1 MEHWYSDAFS
11 FLANGKID
19 RIQSNSLFYDRGL
32 HYGDGVF
39 ETITIRN
46 VDFLQQHPFYN
57 YHLQRLKLGLEKLFF
72 PDIDFE
78 VLLKE
83 VNTFIA
89 KANRVHKIWILKLMI
104 TRGQGGK
111 GYKPHHNSQ
120 PNVILLQRNYPIYP
134 ESFSKDGIEVGWS
147 NIVLPIDPQLAG
159 IKHLNR
165 LSQVL
170 ASIEAPSTCQEVL
183 LCNARGNVIEGSKTN
198 LFVVMN
204 GRVFTPCLKDSGVCG
219 VMRTYLL
226 NYLQTK
232 GYFVEERLLSAS
244 DLAKAEEIFVCNSII
259 GLWPIRRLLH
269 QTYKVGSLTKMLQ
282 TILKQETYFAT

>member
-11 FLANGKID
+11 FLANGEID

-46 VDFLQQHPFYN
+46 IDFLQQHPFYN

-78 VLLKE
+78 VLLNE
-83 VNTFIA
+83 VNAFIA
-89 KANRVHKIWILKLMI
+89 KANSIQAIWVLKLMI
-104 TRGQGGK
+104 TRGQGGR
-111 GYKPHHNSQ
+111 GYRPHDYSQ
-120 PNVILLQRNYPIYP
+120 PNIILLQRNYPIYP
-134 ESFSKDGIEVGWS
+134 ETFSTDGIDVEWS

-170 ASIEAPSTCQEVL
+170 ASIGASSTCQEVL
-183 LCNARGNVIEGSKTN
+183 LCNARGNVIEGSKSN
-198 LFVVMN
+198 IFVVIN
-204 GRVFTPCLKDSGVCG
+204 DQVFTPCLKDSGVRG
-219 VMRTYLL
+219 VMRAYLL
-226 NYLQTK
+226 NCLKTK
-232 GYFVEERLLSAS
+232 GYFVEERLLFAS

-259 GLWPIRRLLH
+259 GIWPIRRLLH
-269 QTYKVGSLTKMLQ
+269 QTYRVGSLTKMLQ
-282 TILKQETYFAT
+282 TTLKQETYFAT

>member
-11 FLANGKID
+11 FLANGEID
-19 RIQSNSLFYDRGL
+19 RIQGNSLFYDRGL

-46 VDFLQQHPFYN
+46 IDFLQQHPFYN

-78 VLLKE
+78 VLLNE
-83 VNTFIA
+83 VNAFIA
-89 KANRVHKIWILKLMI
+89 KANSIQAIWVLKLMI
-104 TRGQGGK
+104 TRGQGGR
-111 GYKPHHNSQ
+111 GYRPHDYSQ

-134 ESFSKDGIEVGWS
+134 ETFSTDGIDVEWS

-170 ASIEAPSTCQEVL
+170 ASIEASSTCQEVL
-183 LCNARGNVIEGSKTN
+183 LCNARGNVIEGSKSN
-198 LFVVMN
+198 IFVVIN
-204 GRVFTPCLKDSGVCG
+204 GQVFTPCLKDSGVCG
-219 VMRTYLL
+219 VMRAYLL
-226 NYLQTK
+226 NCLQTK
-232 GYFVEERLLSAS
+232 GYFVEERLLFAS

-259 GLWPIRRLLH
+259 GIWPIRRLLH
-269 QTYKVGSLTKMLQ
+269 QTYRVGSLTKMLQ
-282 TILKQETYFAT
+282 TTLKQETYFAT

>member
-11 FLANGKID
+11 FLANGEID
-19 RIQSNSLFYDRGL
+19 RIQGNSLFYDRGL

-46 VDFLQQHPFYN
+46 IDFLQQHPFYN

-78 VLLKE
+78 VLLNE
-83 VNTFIA
+83 VNAFIA
-89 KANRVHKIWILKLMI
+89 KANSIQAIWVLKLMI
-104 TRGQGGK
+104 TRGQGGR
-111 GYKPHHNSQ
+111 GYRPHDYSQ
-120 PNVILLQRNYPIYP
+120 PNIILLQRNYPIYP
-134 ESFSKDGIEVGWS
+134 ETFSTDGIDVEWS

-170 ASIEAPSTCQEVL
+170 ASIEASSTCQEVL
-183 LCNARGNVIEGSKTN
+183 LCNARGNVIEGSKSN
-198 LFVVMN
+198 IFVVIN
-204 GRVFTPCLKDSGVCG
+204 DQVFTPCLKDSGVRG
-219 VMRTYLL
+219 VMRAYLL
-226 NYLQTK
+226 NCLKTK
-232 GYFVEERLLSAS
+232 GYFVEERLLFAS

-259 GLWPIRRLLH
+259 GIWPIRRLLH
-269 QTYKVGSLTKMLQ
+269 QTYRVGSLTKMLQ
-282 TILKQETYFAT
+282 TTLKQETYFAT

>member
-11 FLANGKID
+11 FLANGEID

-46 VDFLQQHPFYN
+46 IDFLQQHPFYN

-78 VLLKE
+78 VLLNE
-83 VNTFIA
+83 VNAFIA
-89 KANRVHKIWILKLMI
+89 KANRIQAIWVLKLII
-104 TRGQGGK
+104 TRGQGAR
-111 GYKPHHNSQ
+111 GYRPHDYSQ

-134 ESFSKDGIEVGWS
+134 ETFSTDGIDVEWS

-170 ASIEAPSTCQEVL
+170 ASIGASSTCQEVL
-183 LCNARGNVIEGSKTN
+183 LCNARGNVIEGSKSN
-198 LFVVMN
+198 IFVVIN
-204 GRVFTPCLKDSGVCG
+204 DQVFTPCLKDSGVRG
-219 VMRTYLL
+219 VMRAYLL
-226 NYLQTK
+226 NCLKTK
-232 GYFVEERLLSAS
+232 GYFVEERLLFAS

-259 GLWPIRRLLH
+259 GIWPIRRLLH
-269 QTYKVGSLTKMLQ
+269 QTYRVGSLTKMLQ
-282 TILKQETYFAT
+282 TTLKQETYFAT